1 MKISKKKQ
9 EEIYAA
15 IREEIVDIRID
26 LKLSPKDDVKLAQ
39 VETNIWSKIKEILWK
54 LEHHL
59 LVNYPR
65 LK

>member
-15 IREEIVDIRID
+15 ILEEIVGIRIA

-39 VETNIWSKIKEILWK
+39 VETNIWRIKEIL
-54 LEHHL
+54 
-59 LVNYPR
+59 
-65 LK
+65 